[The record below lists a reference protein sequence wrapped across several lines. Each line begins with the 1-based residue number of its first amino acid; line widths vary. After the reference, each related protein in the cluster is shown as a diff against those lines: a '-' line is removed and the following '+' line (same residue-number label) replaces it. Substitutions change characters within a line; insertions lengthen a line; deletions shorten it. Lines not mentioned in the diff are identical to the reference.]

1 MLPSKHIIIG
11 LITALAIFFAFPQV
25 GWLGFLIILLSSVL
39 IDFDHYLY
47 YVITQK
53 DLSLRRAYGWFIKNR
68 KIWLSLSKKQKETF
82 ESGIIIFHGIECW
95 ILLVLLIFVS
105 KLFIFVLIGVAI
117 HMVLDFID
125 LYRYNMPLHVK
136 LSQIYTHKRNKKLRA
151 LV

>member
-11 LITALAIFFAFPQV
+11 FLASLAIFLIFPQV
-25 GWLGFLIILLSSVL
+25 GWLGLTIILLSSVL
-39 IDFDHYLY
+39 IDFDHYLC
-47 YVITQK
+47 YVLKKK
-53 DLSLRRAYGWFIKNR
+53 DLSLTRAYNHFIESR
-68 KIWLSLSKKQKETF
+68 DIWLKLSKKQKETF